1 VVTVLME
8 LPMAGEK
15 SKTSSVK
22 LHVDVV
28 ESARIVSAYR
38 GETITDMLSDLLRPV
53 LARME
58 QEETTKR
65 SQAAA
70 KKKSSGK

>member
-1 VVTVLME
+1 MATALME

-22 LHVDVV
+22 LHFDVV

-53 LARME
+53 LAKME
-58 QEETTKR
+58 QEETAKR
-65 SQAAA
+65 SQAA
-70 KKKSSGK
+70 KKKVSGK